1 MSYFITGTDTG
12 VGKTLVSC
20 TLLRA
25 FAAQGKRVAG
35 FKPVAAG
42 CDDDDH
48 NEDAK
53 LLRAASTVQATYG
66 QINPYCFPRPI
77 APHLAARHAGVRIE
91 FERIMVSYR
100 ELAGQTD
107 EVIVEGVGGFCVP
120 LNDKQDSAELA
131 KQLDLPV
138 ILVVGMRL
146 GCINHALLTLRAI
159 TDFQLECAGWVANV
173 LDADGTTR
181 RCEASGA
188 GVPSGRLLP
197 QTAGYAITSDLA
209 SEVDSPS
216 RMASS
221 SSSNVSKADMPALQE
236 NIEALQERITAP
248 LLGVIPYQAQPDAIA
263 TVVHLNLELL
273 EKKEI
278 DG

>member
-1 MSYFITGTDTG
+1 MSYFVTGTDTG

-20 TLLRA
+20 ALLHA

-42 CDDDDH
+42 CDDDHH

-53 LLRAASTVQATYG
+53 RLRAASSVQATYG
-66 QINPYCFPRPI
+66 QINPYCFFRPI

-91 FERIMVSYR
+91 FARILASYR
-100 ELAGQTD
+100 ELAGQAD
-107 EVIVEGVGGFCVP
+107 EVIVEGAGGFCVP
-120 LNDKQDSAELA
+120 LNDKQDSADLARELH
-131 KQLDLPV
+131 LPV

-146 GCINHALLTLRAI
+146 GCLNHALLTTRAI
-159 TDFQLECAGWVANV
+159 AEYQLECAGWVANV
-173 LDADGTTR
+173 LDEDGTTR

-197 QTAGYAITSDLA
+197 QTAGSAITSDLA
-209 SEVDSPS
+209 SVVGLPS

-221 SSSNVSKADMPALQE
+221 SISNVSKAGMPALQE
-236 NIEALQERITAP
+236 NIEACASALRRHCWE
-248 LLGVIPYQAQPDAIA
+248 
-263 TVVHLNLELL
+263 
-273 EKKEI
+273 
-278 DG
+278 